1 MDTITDEFEKVCNN
15 TTTQFDAIV
24 NAIHL
29 SKGFDRSKVRRLLS
43 FIDNVIDYYISSAP
57 QQGIRY
63 PIVFIPCAKDWAE
76 DVCIEYVAYK
86 LEILFDS
93 DRIEELK
100 KQLLTGFWVVPNNLT
115 KRQCKQ
121 ERKWRTNI
129 QNLIKTSNCSNS
141 IRNLIVCG
149 QSVFGNIKRSTS
161 LQQFLGDSAKTSIT
175 QSNVIDTEKEYAD
188 YQNFENIFCFYSN
201 NGICDD
207 YEPNSLYNW
216 HGLQNCF
223 IFKFDSSPYCL
234 DNVLKWGKK
243 LCDKF
248 PHSYLLSKDE
258 NQRKYQHFIALT
270 QDEAHYI
277 FNEAS
282 QNAHKIIPY
291 PAEIENEKEYIA
303 DFYRG
308 DDEWRFSIK
317 DRNILS
323 LCLCQ
328 EAQTAYINYLKDEK
342 PVLFDDSFGKATLK
356 SILEHF
362 PKNEIINDI
371 FSFIQPDDKA
381 EPDDKAAFI
390 ICDAPNT
397 IRKALKDYFKEQGLT
412 IKYYQYKDLKD
423 KKIKESKIVILR
435 FCPHNLSSKNYPHK
449 NPNSFDEYSHKEGQ
463 TILDIINE
471 LTILDYS
478 KYKYDYDLYLCLAT
492 SSQYRRDKLGGDLST
507 PQKPVIQYISHYS
520 ELDDDTN
527 ETPQNTIPTVRF
539 EFADGTNRSLPENEV
554 LICKNKNGEQFIENI
569 RNLNEFGQLDK
580 IEAIQPINELAD
592 TTIDV
597 FYEDARNTTT
607 AIENKWRDELVNQGL
622 IPQSHLREVPI
633 WKFLL
638 ERKIRNYCIN
648 NQLIDTNQNEPLWQL
663 LRQKINN
670 EHLQNLH
677 SMLGV
682 KVQLERVIRD
692 WCDVTKVEPII
703 PGFKKDRENLMI
715 KYMGLNKGEISLYR
729 KKQLLTRN
737 MTRTRNSVTESFLCK
752 ILFDDITDGLA
763 EELLSDTQYTEYIAI
778 ENKGDIETL
787 KTIAEERINLKTIK
801 TYSL

>member
-1 MDTITDEFEKVCNN
+1 MNTITNEFKKVCEN
-15 TTTQFDAIV
+15 TTPQFDAIV

-29 SKGFDRSKVRRLLS
+29 PKKVDTSKVTRLLS
-43 FIDNVIDYYISSAP
+43 YIDTIIDYYIKSVP
-57 QQGIRY
+57 QQGIRRY

-76 DVCIEYVAYK
+76 EVCIEYVAYK

-93 DRIEELK
+93 DRINELK
-100 KQLLTGFWVVPNNLT
+100 EQLVDRVWVVPNDLT
-115 KRQCKQ
+115 KKQCTQ

-129 QNLIKTSNCSNS
+129 KKLIKTRNCNNR

-149 QSVFGNIKRSTS
+149 QSVFGNIKRNTS

-323 LCLCQ
+323 LCLSQ
-328 EAQTAYINYLKDEK
+328 GTLNKYLDYLKKEK
-342 PVLFDDSFGKATLK
+342 PTLFENDWWQT
-356 SILEHF
+356 ILVTITSHF
-362 PKNEIINDI
+362 PMKEIVSQIL
-371 FSFIQPDDKA
+371 SYVQP
-381 EPDDKAAFI
+381 ETKAALI
-390 ICDAPNT
+390 LCDTPDT
-397 IRKALKDYFKEQGLT
+397 IKNDLKVYFRNQGLT

-423 KKIKESKIVILR
+423 KKINESKIVILR

-449 NPNSFDEYSHKEGQ
+449 NPNSFDEYSLKKGQ

-471 LTILDYS
+471 LTILDYL

-507 PQKPVIQYISHYS
+507 PQKPIIQYISHYS

-527 ETPQNTIPTVRF
+527 ETPQNTIPTVKF

-554 LICKNKNGEQFIENI
+554 LICKNKGGEQFIENI

-607 AIENKWRDELVNQGL
+607 VIENTWRDELVNQGL
-622 IPQSHLREVPI
+622 IPQRHLREVPI

-648 NQLIDTNQNEPLWQL
+648 NQLIDSNQNEPLWQL
-663 LRQKINN
+663 LRQKMNN

-677 SMLGV
+677 SILGV